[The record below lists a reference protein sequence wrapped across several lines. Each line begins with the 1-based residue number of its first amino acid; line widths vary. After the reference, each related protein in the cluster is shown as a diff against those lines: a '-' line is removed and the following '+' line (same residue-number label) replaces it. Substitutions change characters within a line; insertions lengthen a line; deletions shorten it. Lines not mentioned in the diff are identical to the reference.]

1 MVEGAELHHSA
12 AEAVEGALFTPL
24 TLVLLLTAPLLSA
37 MYGYKK
43 LTEETQDAVSLH
55 PRTSGMEGNGH
66 LTCNIV
72 GTE

>member
-43 LTEETQDAVSLH
+43 LTEETHAGSLYL
-55 PRTSGMEGNGH
+55 RTSGTEGNGH

>member
-12 AEAVEGALFTPL
+12 AEAAEGALFTPL

-43 LTEETQDAVSLH
+43 LTEEVHTVSLH
-55 PRTSGMEGNGH
+55 LCRYTA
-66 LTCNIV
+66 
-72 GTE
+72 